1 MSREPLVTGVKNM
14 AAKNRFNPI
23 DCLGSALPD
32 EEYFVLLARDPAFPA
47 MLAVWAS
54 LRVGN
59 LKAASENFMLLMQPE
74 LVRHYQ
80 KHPDIAKS
88 EEAIATAQRGHE
100 WREGNLKAGP
110 DGKPSWKSSLVRPAM
125 MKTLHPSLEADQGL
139 MEKIAC
145 GLRQVAQNMIDRS
158 NRDVAVVNDD
168 HGFDLEAHAQYADR
182 INGYAAELEAALAN
196 PPILVIGDPPC
207 RSLANDAAYLRE
219 KGRQMGYDQGGDKLI
234 EIANRI
240 HPAETHGDMS

>member
-1 MSREPLVTGVKNM
+1 MSREPSEMGVKNM

-59 LKAASENFMLLMQPE
+59 LKAASENFMLLMSPD

-110 DGKPSWKSSLVRPAM
+110 AGKPSWKSSLVRPKM
-125 MKTLHPSLEADQGL
+125 VDLGTDQGL

-145 GLRQVAQNMIDRS
+145 GLRQVAQDMLDRS

-182 INGYAAELEAALAN
+182 INGFAAELEAALAN
-196 PPILVIGDPPC
+196 PPILVIGDIP
-207 RSLANDAAYLRE
+207 RTVG
-219 KGRQMGYDQGGDKLI
+219 K
-234 EIANRI
+234 
-240 HPAETHGDMS
+240 HPALGAPYGDEREPAAETDGDMS